1 MKLDPTQF
9 CYLNFDIKAR
19 TQGVGGTYKLFC
31 DKRFQGFLQCGLSI
45 SHIMDYCTGKMC
57 RNVCAI
63 I

>member
-31 DKRFQGFLQCGLSI
+31 DKRFQGFLQCGLVYKP
-45 SHIMDYCTGKMC
+45 HYGLLHRED
-57 RNVCAI
+57 V
-63 I
+63 